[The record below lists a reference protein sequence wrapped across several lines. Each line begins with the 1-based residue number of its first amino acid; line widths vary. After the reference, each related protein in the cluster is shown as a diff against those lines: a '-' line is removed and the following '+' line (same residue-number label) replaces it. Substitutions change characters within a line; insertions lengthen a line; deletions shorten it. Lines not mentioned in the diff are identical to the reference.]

1 MWQKYSKRGINNMYN
16 LEVLKSINLLQARFQ
31 SEVEKLSEKK
41 GKTRSEKREL
51 RLKRKLYGLLKL
63 AWNYY
68 E

>member
-1 MWQKYSKRGINNMYN
+1 MYN

-31 SEVEKLSEKK
+31 SEIEELSEKK
-41 GKTRSEKREL
+41 GKTRSEKKEL